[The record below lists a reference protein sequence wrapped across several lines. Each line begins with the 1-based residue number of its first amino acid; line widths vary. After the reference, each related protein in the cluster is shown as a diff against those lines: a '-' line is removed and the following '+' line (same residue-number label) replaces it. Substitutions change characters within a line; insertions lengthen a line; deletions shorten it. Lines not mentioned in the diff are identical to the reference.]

1 MEESVTEKILTA
13 AGLSNDYLA
22 LFIKQQIEGE
32 VWFELS
38 QEHLQSIGISNKY
51 HVQQILNMR
60 NTLLGVTEAQN
71 STQEELKIANT
82 PELHI
87 SLNSVIRLARSQTKN
102 KTDSSEVV
110 MRKVKSLDFSGKK
123 LTHIVNLDSCITLQ
137 FLSLSS
143 NSIQQISG
151 LSSLRQLRILSL
163 ESNLIQK
170 LENLENLNLL
180 EKLYLDYNYI
190 RRIENLENQSHLQE
204 LSLNRQQL
212 LGPLEIDENSV
223 VAVSHTL
230 HKLGLAGNQ
239 LSEIGTLWY
248 LDSITELDLSNNN
261 IPFCEDLYKILSC
274 MKYLAQLKLVGNPVA
289 KRQKYRDEMIL
300 WSNNLQELDDKNI
313 LANEKEYLYRLK
325 GKRVG
330 TFPKANNAP
339 GVELEVKGNRMNN

>member
-1 MEESVTEKILTA
+1 MEESITERILTA

-32 VWFELS
+32 VWVELS
-38 QEHLQSIGISNKY
+38 QEHLESIGITNKF
-51 HVQQILNMR
+51 HVQQILAMR
-60 NTLLGVTEAQN
+60 NALFGIAEPQS
-71 STQEELKIANT
+71 STHEELKIESA

-102 KTDSSEVV
+102 KSDSSEVV

-123 LTHIVNLDSCITLQ
+123 LTHIANLDSCITLQ
-137 FLSLSS
+137 FLSLSN
-143 NSIQQISG
+143 NSINQISG
-151 LSSLRQLRILSL
+151 LSSLKQLRILSL

-170 LENLENLNLL
+170 LESLESLNLL

-190 RRIENLENQSHLQE
+190 KRIENLENLSRLQE

-212 LGPLEIDENSV
+212 SGALEIDENSI

-230 HKLGLAGNQ
+230 RKLGLAGNQ

-248 LDSITELDLSNNN
+248 LDSILELDLSNNN
-261 IPFCEDLYKILSC
+261 IPFCEDLYKMLSC
-274 MKYLAQLKLVGNPVA
+274 MKYLSQLKLIGNPVA

-325 GKRVG
+325 GKRLG
-330 TFPKANNAP
+330 TFPKTNNTP

>member
-1 MEESVTEKILTA
+1 MEDSITEKILSA
-13 AGLSNDYLA
+13 AGLSNDYLG
-22 LFIKQQIEGE
+22 LFKKQQIEGE
-32 VWFELS
+32 VWVELS
-38 QEHLQSIGISNKY
+38 QDHLQSIGITNKF
-51 HVQQILNMR
+51 HVQQILTMR
-60 NTLLGVTEAQN
+60 NSLFGITQPQT
-71 STQEELKIANT
+71 STQEELKIEST
-82 PELHI
+82 PELQI
-87 SLNSVIRLARSQTKN
+87 SLNSVIRLARLQTKN

-137 FLSLSS
+137 FLSLSN
-143 NSIQQISG
+143 NSIQQING
-151 LSSLRQLRILSL
+151 LSSLKQLRILSL

-170 LENLENLNLL
+170 LENLESLSLL
-180 EKLYLDYNYI
+180 EKLYLDCNFI
-190 RRIENLENQSHLQE
+190 KRIENLENQSHLQE

-212 LGPLEIDENSV
+212 SGPLEIDENSI

-230 HKLGLAGNQ
+230 HKLYLSGNQ

-248 LDSITELDLSNNN
+248 LDSISEIDLSNNN
-261 IPFCEDLYKILSC
+261 IHFCEDLYKMLSC
-274 MKYLAQLKLVGNPVA
+274 MKYLAKLKLVGNPVA

-325 GKRVG
+325 GKRLS
-330 TFPKANNAP
+330 TFPKNNNIP